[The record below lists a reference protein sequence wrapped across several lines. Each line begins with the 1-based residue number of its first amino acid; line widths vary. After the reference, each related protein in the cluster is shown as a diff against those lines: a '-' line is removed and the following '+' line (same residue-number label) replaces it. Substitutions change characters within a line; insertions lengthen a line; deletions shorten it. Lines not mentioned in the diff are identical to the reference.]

1 MRQPYQTS
9 LLSGNRRRRAAEA
22 QPPGVWERLVCV
34 SLPRFSFAAL
44 AGAALFALTTSVAAA
59 DPPWSPPTPLPGV
72 GNGPAVA
79 SARGHVAALTTANRT
94 QPPGTASQL
103 VRLNPA
109 DGAVISSTGVDLG
122 AASIATYATDA
133 IAVAG
138 SSIGPSRTID
148 DQSRVRAGTTSAA
161 GGTPALRTLSRTQSQ
176 NVTALVGNTR
186 GDVALSTRGLRSR
199 LVFLRRKGTSTFS
212 RVLTINVSSTARD
225 VTVALSPDG
234 QLLVVWE
241 DRHEVLARRRGARG
255 TWGAVHTLGPGIQ
268 SNLQAAMDQTGRML
282 VAWKSQRVN
291 EGESSAAAVVSYITA
306 ASGHGFGTRRT
317 IETVGTTGAGR
328 FVGAPGVRLSVTT
341 RDQALLAWTGFDGA
355 HFVVRAAP
363 LSQGRVGAQ
372 QQLSPTGADAV
383 LGDVATAS
391 DGRALVL
398 WRSNVA
404 GADPVAGTQPHLF
417 GNVRAAAA
425 TTFGAPEAISGD
437 ARTVLS
443 APTAAIDPQTRRP
456 IALFTDF
463 AASQPLAS
471 VRPPTTP

>member
-1 MRQPYQTS
+1 MPLLRLPVAA
-9 LLSGNRRRRAAEA
+9 LLS
-22 QPPGVWERLVCV
+22 
-34 SLPRFSFAAL
+34 AAL
-44 AGAALFALTTSVAAA
+44 LCVTASVAAA
-59 DPPWSPPTPLPGV
+59 DPPWSVPTPVPGV
-72 GNGPAVA
+72 GNGPAA
-79 SARGHVAALTTANRT
+79 ATARGHVAALTISDRNRA
-94 QPPGTASQL
+94 PSTASQL

-109 DGAVISSTGVDLG
+109 DGAVAASTGIDLAG
-122 AASIATYATDA
+122 AAIAPYATDA

-138 SSIGPSRTID
+138 SSIGPSGTLD

-161 GGTPALRTLSRTQSQ
+161 GGTPVLRTLSGTQSQ
-176 NVTALVGNTR
+176 NVTALIGNTR
-186 GDVALSTRGLRSR
+186 GDVALSTRGLTSR
-199 LVFLRRKGTSTFS
+199 LFFLRRKGTTTFS
-212 RVLTINVSSTARD
+212 RVLTLKVSSTARG
-225 VTVALSPDG
+225 VTVTLSPDG

-241 DRHEVLARRRGARG
+241 DRHEVFARHRG
-255 TWGAVHTLGPGIQ
+255 TGGGWGAVHTLGPGVQ
-268 SNLQAAMDQTGRML
+268 SNLQAAMDRTGRML

-291 EGESSAAAVVSYITA
+291 EGEASDPAVVDFITA
-306 ASGHGFGTRRT
+306 APGRGFGRRRT
-317 IETVGTTGAGR
+317 IETVGQTG
-328 FVGAPGVRLSVTT
+328 FVAAPGVRLSVTT

-363 LSQGRVGAQ
+363 LSQGRVGAR

-425 TTFGAPEAISGD
+425 MTFGAPDAISGD

-443 APTAAIDPQTRRP
+443 ARPRPSTRRP
-456 IALFTDF
+456 A
-463 AASQPLAS
+463 
-471 VRPPTTP
+471 VRSRCSPTKKKKK